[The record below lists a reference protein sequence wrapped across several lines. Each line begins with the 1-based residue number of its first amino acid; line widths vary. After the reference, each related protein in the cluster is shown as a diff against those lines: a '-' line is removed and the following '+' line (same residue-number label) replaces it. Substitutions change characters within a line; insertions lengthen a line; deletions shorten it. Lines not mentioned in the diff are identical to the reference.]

1 MKIKE
6 KIILVAAYR
15 SWATDVYRI
24 LKEKNHNHIF
34 ILVETQRQLENFL
47 KKSKV
52 DFIFLVGWSW
62 IIPKTILKKNN
73 FFGIHPSDLPKY
85 AGGSPIQHQIIE
97 GVTTTKNTLFK
108 LNEKIDS
115 GRPILKKNLSLKG
128 DIQTIFKNIKNSSIN
143 MIDRIIKKG
152 IPKKGDRDFLEVRTT
167 KTVRALKRLTPQ
179 NSKIKKNNFTKFT
192 TLEIYNILRCRE
204 FPYPNV
210 YIEDEKG
217 KLFFEKVR
225 FEKKR

>member
-15 SWATDVYRI
+15 SWATDVFRI

-62 IIPKTILKKNN
+62 IIPKT
-73 FFGIHPSDLPKY
+73 
-85 AGGSPIQHQIIE
+85 
-97 GVTTTKNTLFK
+97 
-108 LNEKIDS
+108 
-115 GRPILKKNLSLKG
+115 ILKKNLSLKG